1 MHQGFF
7 VPGPSCHSSQLFL
20 GGIGKK
26 DVEVC
31 GSIQFEY
38 VLKFIDIQVCPV
50 EKEKHFFPK
59 GDTKATKHW
68 RSAAI
73 QAKVL

>member
-7 VPGPSCHSSQLFL
+7 VPRPSCHSSQFFL
-20 GGIGKK
+20 RGVGKK

-38 VLKFIDIQVCPV
+38 VLKFIDIQVRPV

-59 GDTKATKHW
+59 GDTKATEHW
-68 RSAAI
+68 RSAVT